1 MVTNVVFTPLQKV
14 ELEMELTVGIGFI
27 VMVKLCTCPVQFT
40 ALFRYCGVT
49 VTVAVEITELE
60 GFVATKEGMLPLPD
74 ASNPMETLLFAHW
87 YEVPV
92 PVKLTA
98 EVLAL

>member
-60 GFVATKEGMLPLPD
+60 GFVATNDAIFPLPD
-74 ASNPMETLLFAHW
+74 NPKPIAALLFAHW
-87 YEVPV
+87 
-92 PVKLTA
+92 
-98 EVLAL
+98 

>member
-1 MVTNVVFTPLQKV
+1 
-14 ELEMELTVGIGFI
+14 
-27 VMVKLCTCPVQFT
+27 
-40 ALFRYCGVT
+40 
-49 VTVAVEITELE
+49 VAVEITELE